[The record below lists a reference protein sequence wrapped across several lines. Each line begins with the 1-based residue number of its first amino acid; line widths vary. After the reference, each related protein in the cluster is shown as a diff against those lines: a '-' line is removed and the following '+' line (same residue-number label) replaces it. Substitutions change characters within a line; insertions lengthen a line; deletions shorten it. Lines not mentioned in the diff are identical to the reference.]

1 MIINITALTAQ
12 NNGEEITV
20 SLELSDG
27 IHTEKQRHTILT
39 DKYIELAL
47 KKGEIDT
54 RKYEDIVRFANI
66 CAAYKKALS
75 LLSYGSCSKKNLQFK
90 LKSRGFDEDISRE
103 VIEMLQ
109 NASFVREDETCERE
123 AERCVKKL
131 WGKKRIISHLYS
143 KGFDNEAV
151 KQALLFLEQI
161 DFEENCKVLLLKD
174 YKRRL
179 ADAKEDRAAMTKL
192 VAALCRMGY
201 SISEIKSAISSIL

>member
-1 MIINITALTAQ
+1 MIISITALTAQ

-20 SLELSDG
+20 SLELSNG
-27 IHTEKQRHTILT
+27 TNTEKQRHTILT
-39 DKYIELAL
+39 DKYIELGL

-54 RKYEDIVRFANI
+54 EKYQRIVR
-66 CAAYKKALS
+66 CASVCTAYKKALS
-75 LLSYGSCSKKNLQFK
+75 LLSYGSCSKKNLYFK

-179 ADAKEDRAAMTKL
+179 AEAKEDTAAMSKL
-192 VAALCRMGY
+192 VAALVRMGY
-201 SISEIKSAISSIL
+201 TVSEIKSALRAIL